1 MRKLIEST
9 LVSLD
14 GVIESPDRWAP
25 FDQEAGQL
33 AMRDLDN
40 FDAFVMGREGY
51 ERLRALWAPVTGNP
65 YIEKISAM
73 PKYVASQSLT
83 EVTWNATLL
92 GPDIVGAIEQLK
104 AQPGKDLIKY
114 GTSRLDATLLRAHL
128 VDELRLWMM
137 PVVVGTGQR
146 LFEGI
151 DASSLHLKL
160 ADIRKLEG
168 GSVILTYLPS

>member
-40 FDAFVMGREGY
+40 YAAFVMGREGY

-83 EVTWNATLL
+83 ELTWNATLL

-104 AQPGKDLIKY
+104 TQPGKDLIKY
-114 GTSRLDATLLRAHL
+114 GTSRLDATLLGAHL
-128 VDELRLWMM
+128 IDELRLWIM

-160 ADIRKLEG
+160 ADVRKLEG

>member
-40 FDAFVMGREGY
+40 YDAFVMGREGY
-51 ERLRALWAPVTGNP
+51 ERLRALWEPVAGNP

-73 PKYVASQSLT
+73 PKYVASRSLT
-83 EVTWNATLL
+83 ELRWNATLL

-104 AQPGKDLIKY
+104 AQPGKDLVKY
-114 GTSRLDATLLRAHL
+114 GTSRLDATLLAAHL
-128 VDELRLWMM
+128 IDELRLWIV

-151 DASSLHLKL
+151 DASSLQLNL
-160 ADIRKLEG
+160 ADIRKLDG
-168 GSVILTYLPS
+168 GSVILTYLPG